1 MFCPSS
7 ITLGLTS
14 SHTLT
19 PAVLYIL
26 VPTLGLFGF
35 MLLLRH
41 IRFQDIPEPP
51 LIPLFTL
58 FVLFDGPLQVI
69 LTELFWKWSG
79 MASIG
84 LTFLVTAGP
93 VLALVL
99 FFRGRK
105 VSHRSKYHR
114 FIPLLSLAYLLAI
127 AALIVIHST

>member
-19 PAVLYIL
+19 PTVLHIL
-26 VPTLGLFGF
+26 IPTLGLFGF
-35 MLLLRH
+35 MLLVQH
-41 IRFQDIPEPP
+41 IRSQNIPEPP

-58 FVLFDGPLQVI
+58 FVLFGGLLQVI
-69 LTELFWKWSG
+69 FTELFWKWSG

-105 VSHRSKYHR
+105 ISHRSKYHR
-114 FIPLLSLAYLLAI
+114 SIPLLSLAYLFAI
-127 AALIVIHST
+127 AALIVISST